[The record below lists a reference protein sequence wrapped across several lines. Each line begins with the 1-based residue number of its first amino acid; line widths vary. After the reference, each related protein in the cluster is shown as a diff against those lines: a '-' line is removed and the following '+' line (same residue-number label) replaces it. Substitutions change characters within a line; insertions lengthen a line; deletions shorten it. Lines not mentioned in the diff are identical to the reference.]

1 MDAVYIDGLE
11 IKKTWGM
18 VPLYDEFYS
27 TLMQFPDIKE
37 RISSDYEDEDGVNV
51 NYSAGKL
58 KSKESQV
65 SFGVDTYQHY
75 IDFCNYMLAHPLFV
89 LSSFVIDSGISL
101 EYISHSKFSYY
112 ATGCTFGVKLRE
124 ANYKKRSNIYLITE
138 NNDYIC
144 TEDGNKIIL

>member
-51 NYSAGKL
+51 NYSEGKL
-58 KSKESQV
+58 KSTRPILLLHLKYSQP
-65 SFGVDTYQHY
+65 Y
-75 IDFCNYMLAHPLFV
+75 LAHPF
-89 LSSFVIDSGISL
+89 
-101 EYISHSKFSYY
+101 
-112 ATGCTFGVKLRE
+112 
-124 ANYKKRSNIYLITE
+124 
-138 NNDYIC
+138 
-144 TEDGNKIIL
+144 